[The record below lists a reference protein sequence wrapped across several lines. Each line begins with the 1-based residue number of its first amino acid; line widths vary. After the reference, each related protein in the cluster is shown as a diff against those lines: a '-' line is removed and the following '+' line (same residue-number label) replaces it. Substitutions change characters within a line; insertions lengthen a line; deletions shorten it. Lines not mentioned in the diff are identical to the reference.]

1 MNELMRQAAR
11 MQRKMDQAREKLKDV
26 EMSSSSA
33 GGKVE
38 VTVTCEGKVRKI
50 DVDEAFL
57 AEEGLEMSM
66 DSVVAAVNSAL
77 GKADKHVEAEMAKV
91 TGGVKIPGLTS

>member
-38 VTVTCEGKVRKI
+38 VTVSCEGKVRKI
-50 DVDEAFL
+50 DVNEAFL
-57 AEEGLEMSM
+57 AEEGLEMTM

-77 GKADKHVEAEMAKV
+77 EKADKHVEAEMAKI

>member
-1 MNELMRQAAR
+1 MRQAAR

-38 VTVTCEGKVRKI
+38 VTVSCEGKVRKV

-57 AEEGLEMSM
+57 AEEGLEMTM

-77 GKADKHVEAEMAKV
+77 EKADKHVEAEMAKV
-91 TGGVKIPGLTS
+91 TGGVKIPGLTG